1 MMKRLIGT
9 AGALL
14 FAAQGAFADHHLPQV
29 QALETYACNFA
40 EGKDLDDF
48 LAVAE
53 KWDRFADDGFSE
65 PYEGFVLTPFYFN
78 AETNADVYWVG
89 VSPNFAA
96 QGTTADEWMAKGAAL
111 QKAFD
116 QVAPCQSHSQ
126 MASISVRDINRSTG
140 VVDFSA
146 CSLKPGATPEAI
158 SAADK
163 KMVEFL
169 EKVGS
174 STAIYRWYPVQGTAN
189 APIDFLQVNADGSNS
204 EAGAN
209 KDKFLK
215 GGGIAVQRALYGD
228 LMTCRNG
235 PSAHFQSV
243 GGSD

>member
-1 MMKRLIGT
+1 
-9 AGALL
+9 
-14 FAAQGAFADHHLPQV
+14 
-29 QALETYACNFA
+29 
-40 EGKDLDDF
+40 
-48 LAVAE
+48 
-53 KWDRFADDGFSE
+53 
-65 PYEGFVLTPFYFN
+65 
-78 AETNADVYWVG
+78 VYWVG